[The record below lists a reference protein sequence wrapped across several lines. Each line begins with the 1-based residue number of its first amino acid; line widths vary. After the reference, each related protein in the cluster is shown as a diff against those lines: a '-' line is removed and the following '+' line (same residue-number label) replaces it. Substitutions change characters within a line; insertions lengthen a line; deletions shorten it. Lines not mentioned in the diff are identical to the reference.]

1 LTISGNCDIVFNMK
15 FIDLSEDKYFMVKCS
30 DWSVILNAEDE
41 TEACTQA
48 LREMLERRGK
58 NLKLSSVMISHQLNA
73 DAYEDEFDDLISYH
87 SVSRMLANAG
97 EHDLSSNVKLIFGA

>member
-1 LTISGNCDIVFNMK
+1 MTISENCDIVFNMK

-30 DWSVILNAEDE
+30 DWSVILNAGDE
-41 TEACTQA
+41 AEACTQA

-73 DAYEDEFDDLISYH
+73 DSYEDEFDDLVSYH

-97 EHDLSSNVKLIFGA
+97 EHNLSSNVKLIFGA

>member
-1 LTISGNCDIVFNMK
+1 MTISENYDIVFNMK

-30 DWSVILNAEDE
+30 DWSVIVSAENE
-41 TEACTQA
+41 TEACTES

-58 NLKLSSVMISHQLNA
+58 NLKLSSVMISHQLDP
-73 DAYEDEFDDLISYH
+73 DAYEDEYDDLISYH

-97 EHDLSSNVKLIFGA
+97 EHSLSSNIKSIFGA